1 MYKMGVSSMV
11 YSVYICKMFMDE
23 LYYLLESNGICLLDE
38 QTERNNAIHVL
49 LKIKKKKAKKH
60 IHKVLTDKD
69 IIDVYRKKGVQGI
82 KKYINRNVCYLYDT
96 NFIYNI
102 LFHHYKSNWREI
114 EILIKHKINDY

>member
-1 MYKMGVSSMV
+1 MV
-11 YSVYICKMFMDE
+11 YSVYICRMFMDE
-23 LYYLLESNGICLLDE
+23 LYYLLESNGICLQDE

-49 LKIKKKKAKKH
+49 LQLKKKKAKKH
-60 IHKVLTDKD
+60 IHQVLKDKD

-96 NFIYNI
+96 NFVYNI
-102 LFHHYKSNWREI
+102 LFHHYKNNWREI